1 MSNSYMLTI
10 LECRKFQKGREE
22 NHVLLIDCKLSHL
35 TPFCA
40 LDFSLLIRWW
50 TGILKAKGLN
60 SFNTY

>member
-40 LDFSLLIRWW
+40 LDFSLFICQW
-50 TGILKAKGLN
+50 TEIFKSQGFKL
-60 SFNTY
+60 F